1 MDSVRL
7 PEVAAPVEPE
17 PSAEAGAVVLTSYDA
32 PVTREEDQR
41 PEDPGEVCCPQ
52 PAKVYDEGLTIETLE
67 QLALAN
73 NPVVGQAAARVRA
86 SGMPVLLQ
94 DSQAVCAP
102 NGTGVIVAVT
112 QVRVRGM

>member
-1 MDSVRL
+1 MPGFLLHQGATVLCFHGGQAQTTSPNPRVKVMGQL
-7 PEVAAPVEPE
+7 VATQPSPWMVAGCPFVTPVP
-17 PSAEAGAVVLTSYDA
+17 T
-32 PVTREEDQR
+32 
-41 PEDPGEVCCPQ
+41 PQ
-52 PAKVYDEGLTIETLE
+52 PCVTAQWVT
-67 QLALAN
+67 
-73 NPVVGQAAARVRA
+73 AAARVRA